1 MCVYVDADQTP
12 SPGSNNNG
20 LPAAS
25 GSSVNVTDNN
35 SDTAHTNQQI
45 ALSNS
50 MTASNIATQPTAQ
63 DSSDVAMPNNNN
75 ITSTNSPATFSNS
88 VTLTDNPSLVSGGF
102 VAATNTN
109 QGPFPAVAQETC
121 NQSNEVYQCNGPP
134 QLISSSET
142 NTVSSAIQPF
152 HHDEAKEQIQQEVE
166 VSYNNDHVWYL
177 LYSKLKMTHILRYV
191 ISIVGPYIVYIRLF
205 HAIIFS

>member
-35 SDTAHTNQQI
+35 SDTAHTNPQM

-63 DSSDVAMPNNNN
+63 DGSIVAMTNSNN
-75 ITSTNSPATFSNS
+75 ITSANSSATFSNS
-88 VTLTDNPSLVSGGF
+88 VTLTDDPSLLSGGF

-121 NQSNEVYQCNGPP
+121 NQSNGVHQCIDPP
-134 QLISSSET
+134 QLVSSSEGT
-142 NTVSSAIQPF
+142 TVSSAIQPF
-152 HHDEAKEQIQQEVE
+152 HHDEAREQIQQEVE
-166 VSYNNDHVWYL
+166 VSFNNGIYF
-177 LYSKLKMTHILRYV
+177 
-191 ISIVGPYIVYIRLF
+191 IVN
-205 HAIIFS
+205 